1 MCGLFVTNGYRT
13 IGSHRSEGA
22 TPIGVLLVVS
32 VISAVLYGW
41 SDYTGG
47 RAARRMPALRV
58 TLIME
63 FMMIIAYAVA
73 VMVDPAP
80 ISSQAMLWGAL
91 AGAGGTL
98 GVTAFYA
105 ALASGSMSIASPV
118 TGTTSAVIPVIVGL
132 LLGERPGALTIAGIT
147 LAVGS
152 VALISGGGGSG
163 SGVVPR
169 QLVLALAAGGS
180 FGLWFIGLERAGD
193 DSGWWPLLAARLL
206 ALPCVL
212 AVDLV
217 LRKRGF
223 DPVGLWGS
231 DGARW
236 ALGAGVM
243 VLAANIAYLIAV
255 RGGML
260 TVTAA
265 IVSLYPAST
274 IALALTIDRER
285 LTRLQGLGIALALSA
300 LVLVGLGT

>member
-1 MCGLFVTNGYRT
+1 MF
-13 IGSHRSEGA
+13 
-22 TPIGVLLVVS
+22 LVVS
-32 VISAVLYGW
+32 VFSAVLYGW
-41 SDYTGG
+41 SDYMGG
-47 RAARRMPALRV
+47 RAARQMPALRV

-63 FMMIIAYAVA
+63 FMMIVAYAVA
-73 VMVDPAP
+73 VLVDPAP
-80 ISSQAMLWGAL
+80 MSSNAMLWGAL

-132 LLGERPGALTIAGIT
+132 LLGERPGALAITGIV

-163 SGVVPR
+163 SRVAPR
-169 QLVLALAAGGS
+169 QLLLALAAGGS

-193 DSGWWPLLAARLL
+193 DSGWWPLFAARLL

-212 AVDLV
+212 TVYLV

-223 DPVGLWGS
+223 DPVGLRGS
-231 DGARW
+231 EGARW
-236 ALGAGVM
+236 ALGAGIM

-255 RGGML
+255 REGML

-274 IALALTIDRER
+274 IALALTIDREQ
-285 LTRLQGLGIALALSA
+285 LARLQALGIALALGA